1 MGIGNDRNGS
11 PRNVRNHA
19 DTSHRHNQPEV
30 NNDQEV
36 KVVSDPPHQVEQE
49 PQTQP
54 LPTSKA
60 EPRDQITFFNKEMA
74 AIMMPARME
83 TFTAAKSQADTT
95 APLAMVTKIARLS
108 PKHFGVWELFL
119 MAGWEGFLSSACVLT
134 RILGLMAGM
143 DGGLG

>member
-1 MGIGNDRNGS
+1 VGIGSDKNSNL
-11 PRNVRNHA
+11 RNVRNHA

-74 AIMMPARME
+74 ATMMPARME
-83 TFTAAKSQADTT
+83 TFTGAKSQVDTT
-95 APLAMVTKIARLS
+95 APLAMVTKIAAALTKALRRM
-108 PKHFGVWELFL
+108 GVVLD
-119 MAGWEGFLSSACVLT
+119 GWMGRDSEFCVC
-134 RILGLMAGM
+134 I
-143 DGGLG
+143 D